1 MRAFL
6 AGGFAL
12 AWIAFAAP
20 APAAEEDCPD
30 IGMVPEL
37 TRLTQ
42 FKDGQGRTVDDIGYD
57 IVVSALGQPVCR
69 DKDRFVNV
77 AMRIAFSVQ
86 RGRNAP
92 PGRTQ
97 FSYFVAIMHRVTKQI
112 IAKEIF
118 PIAFDFPQGRGSVA
132 LEEEL
137 EQVRFRYTKD
147 ERPLYYAI
155 LIGLQL
161 TEEQLAYNRQ
171 RRGESPDAPRAAPSA
186 LPTLPGLPGAPS
198 AQGAAPPAS
207 ATPQLPAFGQI
218 PPSSQ
223 PAPSSSQP
231 APSSQQSPIP
241 QAPIPQAPAPAA
253 ARPASPGLPQPPKPN

>member
-1 MRAFL
+1 M

-12 AWIAFAAP
+12 AAAAAFASP
-20 APAAEEDCPD
+20 APAAQEDCPD

-42 FKDGQGRTVDDIGYD
+42 FKDGQGRTLDDIRYD

-86 RGRNAP
+86 RGRTAP
-92 PGRTQ
+92 SGRAQ

-112 IAKEIF
+112 IAKEVF
-118 PIAFDFPQGRGSVA
+118 PVAFDFPEGRGSVA

-147 ERPLYYAI
+147 EKPIYYAI
-155 LIGLQL
+155 LVGLQL
-161 TEEQLAYNRQ
+161 NEEQLSYNRQ
-171 RRGESPDAPRAAPSA
+171 RRGESPDAPRPAAST
-186 LPTLPGLPGAPS
+186 LPTLPGLPGAPP
-198 AQGAAPPAS
+198 AQGAPPPAS
-207 ATPQLPAFGQI
+207 AAPQLPTFGQI
-218 PPSSQ
+218 PPSGQ
-223 PAPSSSQP
+223 Q
-231 APSSQQSPIP
+231 APSSQQAPIP
-241 QAPIPQAPAPAA
+241 QAPIPQAPAPAD